1 MIYIYIK
8 NQHIIIY
15 DMKTFEIC
23 GYEFFLC
30 HYLEFQ
36 ESQAL
41 VKKSEILIW
50 KILLIRS

>member
-1 MIYIYIK
+1 M
-8 NQHIIIY
+8 IY

-23 GYEFFLC
+23 SYEIFLC

-36 ESQAL
+36 ESQTL
-41 VKKSEILIW
+41 VKKSQILIK